1 MLNPYDCLVNPPY
14 PPFSKG
20 GIFGENRLTER
31 STAPRS
37 TLRSMGGYQT
47 SASDHSPSGL

>member
-1 MLNPYDCLVNPPY
+1 MLNPYDCLENPPC

-31 STAPRS
+31 SAAPQS
-37 TLRSMGGYQT
+37 ALRSAGGHQT
-47 SASDHSPSGL
+47 LGDPGR